1 VADRSDKTEKAT
13 PKKRRESRQ
22 EGQIARSQD
31 LYGWLAILIA
41 TFVVPPLVGG
51 VGGSLV
57 AAMEDL
63 RRVILR
69 PDEAVMGEVAMS
81 MVTGVAGAVVLFLLV
96 ALGLAVVTSLGQVG
110 FVMSAKSLKPKLSRL
125 SPKQGIQRL
134 FSVRTLWQALTGIL
148 KMVAIGLVTVP
159 RLVGVATE
167 LVGGAQFDLATG
179 LSYLGE
185 ETLTAVRIASGVGIL
200 IALADYGFQR
210 WRTDKDMM
218 MSQQDIKQEMRNS
231 EGDPHV
237 KARQRSL
244 RLSASR
250 NRMIASIADADVV
263 ITNPTHVAVALRYRR
278 DSGAPRVVARGADGV
293 AMKIRAAA
301 RENEVPI
308 VESRPLARA
317 LYSSCELD
325 HEVPRELFEG
335 VALVLAFVQRL
346 GHRAPVS
353 ADHLVEVPVSWDPAL
368 SDLDATAGRDQRMAA
383 RRRSRTKPHRGLSP
397 ADPSPDQ
404 VAGAPRS

>member
-31 LYGWLAILIA
+31 LYGWIAILVA

-51 VGGSLV
+51 VGGALM
-57 AAMEDL
+57 AGMEDL
-63 RRVILR
+63 RRVIVR
-69 PDEAVMGEVAMS
+69 PDEVLMGEVAMS
-81 MVTGVAGAVVLFLLV
+81 IVTGVAGAVVLFLLV
-96 ALGLAVVTSLGQVG
+96 AFGLAVVVNMGQVG

-125 SPKQGIQRL
+125 SPKQGFQRL
-134 FSVRTLWQALTGIL
+134 VSVRTMWQALTGIL
-148 KMVAIGLVTVP
+148 KMVAIALVTVP
-159 RLVGVATE
+159 ALVGLAKE
-167 LVGGAQFDLATG
+167 LVGGPQFDLSTAVT
-179 LSYLGE
+179 YLGE
-185 ETLTAVRIASGVGIL
+185 ETLSAVRIAAGVGIL
-200 IALADYGFQR
+200 IAFADYGFQR
-210 WRTDKDMM
+210 YRTEKDMM
-218 MSQQDIKQEMRNS
+218 MSKQDIKQEMRNS
-231 EGDPHV
+231 DGDPHV
-237 KARQRSL
+237 KSRQRSL

-250 NRMIASIADADVV
+250 NRMIASVGDADVV

-278 DSGAPRVVARGADGV
+278 DSGAPRVVAKGADGV

-301 RENEVPI
+301 RESDVPI

-317 LYSSCELD
+317 LYSSCELE

-346 GHRAPVS
+346 GKRAPVS
-353 ADHLVEVPVSWDPAL
+353 ADHLFEVPVSWDPAL

-383 RRRSRTKPHRGLSP
+383 RRRSRTKPHRAHAT
-397 ADPSPDQ
+397 ADTSSDQ